1 MRSFR
6 IGSVLG
12 IPIKLDLTFLL
23 VLPLFAYLIGAQTGT
38 WVETLGTTLGVAIDL
53 GPYGEGLF
61 PFVLGFVA
69 AVGLFASVLL
79 HELGHSVVAMRYGY
93 PIESIT
99 LWLFGGVA
107 NLGEMPEDWKQELA
121 IAIAGPIVSVLLGVA
136 FFAGMLAL
144 PAGSPALA
152 AAVFVV
158 GYLAVTNVALAA
170 FNLLPGFPM
179 DGGRVL
185 RALLARTRT
194 YARATQIAAEVG
206 KAFAIILGL
215 AGLFVFGNIFLA
227 GVALFI
233 YIGASSE
240 AQQTVMK
247 AAFDGVRVRDVMTRA
262 EEVDV
267 VRADD
272 SVAHLL
278 DRMFTERHTGYP
290 VVRDGAIVGMVTLED
305 AKNVREVERDAYRVE
320 EVMTT
325 ELVTIGPDES
335 AMAALTRM
343 QSGGVGR
350 LLVIEG
356 AGDPTTAD
364 LTTDHGPFVG
374 LVTRTDLMTALS
386 VIQSSGSQG
395 AQVVRRG
402 EGERPRDPSAESP
415 RSEFDRD
422 GADRRQTDGGDDD
435 RDDRPY

>member
-6 IGSVLG
+6 IGSVFG

-23 VLPLFAYLIGAQTGT
+23 VLPLFAYLIGAQTDL
-38 WVETLGTTLGVAIDL
+38 WRETLGTTLGVTIDL
-53 GPYGEGLF
+53 GPFAQGLF
-61 PFVLGFVA
+61 PFALGFVA

-107 NLGEMPEDWKQELA
+107 NLGEMPEDWREELA
-121 IAIAGPIVSVLLGVA
+121 IAIAGPVVSVGLGAILLVGL
-136 FFAGMLAL
+136 FAL
-144 PAGSPALA
+144 PSEATAATAALL
-152 AAVFVV
+152 FVV
-158 GYLAVTNVALAA
+158 GYLAVTNVALAV

-206 KAFAIILGL
+206 KLFAIVLGL
-215 AGLFVFGNIFLA
+215 SGVFLLNNLFLA
-227 GVALFI
+227 GIALFI

-240 AQQTVMK
+240 AQQTMMK
-247 AAFDGVRVRDVMTRA
+247 AAFEGVRVRDVMTRA
-262 EEVDV
+262 ERVETVH
-267 VRADD
+267 AED
-272 SVAHLL
+272 SVATLL

-305 AKNVREVERDAYRVE
+305 ARSVREVERDAYRVE

-325 ELVTIGPDES
+325 ELVTIGPEED
-335 AMAALTRM
+335 AMAALAKM

-350 LLVIEG
+350 LLVIQG
-356 AGDPTTAD
+356 AGDPERAD
-364 LTTDHGPFVG
+364 LTTDHGAFVG
-374 LVTRTDLMTALS
+374 LVTRTDLMTALD
-386 VIQSSGSQG
+386 VIRSSGSQG
-395 AQVVRRG
+395 PVNVRR
-402 EGERPRDPSAESP
+402 RESDGP
-415 RSEFDRD
+415 DGRLQSDTDRD
-422 GADRRQTDGGDDD
+422 TLADRHQPDGGDGDAD
-435 RDDRPY
+435 ESL